1 MFPVKTAS
9 VLAMLLGA
17 GVCVCAGAEPDA
29 KTDRARALL
38 KLLIDGKYAD
48 FVAAGDEKVKAAFG
62 VKQAEQAWTGI
73 TAKLGAYRSDESVTH
88 VKLAGA
94 DVIRFVCVFE
104 RGKAKIRIVL
114 DGTDRL
120 SGLWF
125 DAVEPNVPYEPPTYA
140 DPKSYTEEK
149 VTVSAGRFPLPGT
162 LTVPAKP
169 GPHPA
174 VVLVHGSGPHDEDET
189 IEANKPFRD
198 LALGLA
204 SRGVAVLRYE
214 KRTHKYPTAVK
225 PDEWTLDTE
234 TIEDAIAAAELL
246 RRRPAIDPKR
256 VYVVGHSLGAFAAP
270 FIAKRDTK
278 LAGIVL
284 LAGNA
289 RSILDLIDEQTEYLA
304 KLAGPVSDDD
314 QKKLRELKAATA
326 LIRQGKTEGL
336 SEKVGMPA
344 GYLYQIHQLKP
355 VETAAGLSIPI
366 LIAQGGRDYQV
377 TKADFDMWSKSLGK
391 RKNVTFKFYEKLNHL
406 FMTGTGK
413 STPAEYAKAGH
424 VEVQVVEDIAKW
436 IGLGAAK
443 EVRSEK

>member
-1 MFPVKTAS
+1 M
-9 VLAMLLGA
+9 
-17 GVCVCAGAEPDA
+17 
-29 KTDRARALL
+29 
-38 KLLIDGKYAD
+38 
-48 FVAAGDEKVKAAFG
+48 KAAFSA
-62 VKQAEQAWTGI
+62 KQAEQAWAGI
-73 TAKLGAYRSDESVTH
+73 IGKLGAYRAEEAAKHGKV
-88 VKLAGA
+88 AGA
-94 DVIRFVCVFE
+94 DVIQFTCRFD

-114 DGTDRL
+114 DDADRL

-140 DPKSYTEEK
+140 DPKAYTEEK

-162 LTVPAKP
+162 LTLPTKP

-189 IEANKPFRD
+189 VLANKPFRD

-204 SRGVAVLRYE
+204 SRGVTVLRYE
-214 KRTHKYPTAVK
+214 KRTHKHPTAVK
-225 PDEWTLDTE
+225 ADEWTLDTE
-234 TIEDAIAAAELL
+234 TIEDAVAAAELL
-246 RRRPAIDPKR
+246 RKRPEIDPKR
-256 VYVVGHSLGAFAAP
+256 VFVVGHSLGAFAAP

-278 LAGIVL
+278 LAGVVL

-304 KLAGPVSDDD
+304 KLAGSVSDED
-314 QKKLRELKAATA
+314 QKKLRELKEATA
-326 LIRQGKTEGL
+326 LIRQGKTEGM

-344 GYLYQIHQLKP
+344 AYLLHIHKLKP

-377 TKADFDMWSKSLGK
+377 TKADFDLWKKALGS

-406 FMTGTGK
+406 FITGTGK
-413 STPAEYAKAGH
+413 STPAEYGKAGH
-424 VEVQVVEDIAKW
+424 VDVQVVEDIAKW
-436 IGLGAAK
+436 IGLGVAK